1 MFFINNKYI
10 MTVLVSLSIW
20 IVANT
25 TNTMLF
31 AFVFAFAS
39 NSGLGGI
46 GFVSLCSALFS
57 LPGILIFWVVFII
70 TCRKDNAFVIFLMTA
85 ASVSFLSV
93 VLFFLYLVIS
103 FGADR
108 GMWIFI
114 IPVFCA
120 VAATAIHRRAI
131 NNVVFANNE
140 IYQSNN
146 SDALET

>member
-1 MFFINNKYI
+1 MFSIRNKYI
-10 MTVLVSLSIW
+10 MTALISLSIW

-25 TNTMLF
+25 ANIILF
-31 AFVFAFAS
+31 AFLFALAG
-39 NSGLGGI
+39 NGDLEGI

-57 LPGILIFWVVFII
+57 LPGMLIFWIVFLI
-70 TCRKDNAFVIFLMTA
+70 TCRKNNVFAILLMTA

-93 VLFFLYLVIS
+93 VLFFLYLVMS

-131 NNVVFANNE
+131 NNVVFADNAVFE
-140 IYQSNN
+140 SNN
-146 SDALET
+146 SKTP